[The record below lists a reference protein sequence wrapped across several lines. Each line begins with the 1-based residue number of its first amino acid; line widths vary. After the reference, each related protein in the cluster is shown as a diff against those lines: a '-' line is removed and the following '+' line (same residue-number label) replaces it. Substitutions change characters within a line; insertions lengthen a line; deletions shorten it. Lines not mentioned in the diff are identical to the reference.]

1 MKLRTM
7 ITGAIL
13 TLSLLAASATTAFAA
28 VPRGRLEKVSDSA
41 ITGWAYNK
49 DLHTRLHRCCF
60 QQGHRRGSVP
70 PAGNRGGIP

>member
-28 VPRGRLEKVSDSA
+28 VP
-41 ITGWAYNK
+41 
-49 DLHTRLHRCCF
+49 
-60 QQGHRRGSVP
+60 
-70 PAGNRGGIP
+70 

>member
-13 TLSLLAASATTAFAA
+13 TFSLLAASATTAFAA

-49 DLHTRLHRCCF
+49 DLPDSPIDCTVAVFNKATGEEVVR
-60 QQGHRRGSVP
+60 
-70 PAGNRGGIP
+70 RGGIP